1 MIYLKLLKVFIKE
14 NYSLKNIIGS
24 NLNKSKL
31 KTVLLVLLILYGLGS
46 LIFSF
51 GFLFFNLGE
60 ILNQVGMVDVLLTY
74 IFMYAT
80 FLSVIF
86 VVIRAGS
93 YLFHYKDYDF
103 LASLPI
109 KNYYVIAAKLSVM
122 LVMIYLSVYIFTAPI
137 VFSYLYFSHF
147 TVYKLIAIILSLLVI
162 PLIPV
167 IIFSFIS
174 LLITY
179 FTTKFRISKLINV
192 FLMFG
197 LLLLFFYFSFSLSSN
212 TENPLLNQQGL
223 LGDISK
229 YIPTYKLFIKA
240 INNSDI
246 LALIG
251 LIIINLILIIG
262 FVFGIQSIV
271 HKTNQLQTKTK
282 RRINHKI
289 TTKERSVVETL
300 IKKEFK
306 KFISVNIYVLNSG
319 FGAILMIVGG
329 VFSIIYQDNLN
340 QFLTQLINLAV
351 PIELIIIILIA
362 FLLSTIYTS
371 AISLSL
377 EGKNLWII
385 KSLPIRAKT
394 IMFSKMLFNILLG
407 LPFACFF
414 IICLAIALN
423 FSFIQ
428 IILLILFVTSF
439 SLITSSLGSVINLH
453 FPKFSYKNET
463 EVVKQSAGAFLGMFG
478 GFAIILVNGLL
489 YYFLYET
496 FSSNLMI
503 LSLSIFNLIIFTLIS
518 LYINK
523 KAESLFM
530 SF

>member
-14 NYSLKNIIGS
+14 NYSLRNIIGS
-24 NLNKSKL
+24 NLNKSKV

-60 ILNQVGMVDVLLTY
+60 ILSQVGMVDVLLTY

-122 LVMIYLSVYIFTAPI
+122 LIMIYLSVYIFTSPI
-137 VFSYLYFSHF
+137 IFSYLYFSGF
-147 TVYKLIAIILSLLVI
+147 TIYKLIAIFISLLVI

-167 IIFSFIS
+167 IIFSFFS

-179 FTTKFRISKLINV
+179 FTSKFRISKLFNV

-197 LLLLFFYFSFSLSSN
+197 LLLFFFYLSFSLSSN

-229 YIPTYKLFIKA
+229 YIPTYKLFINA
-240 INNSDI
+240 INNNNI

-251 LIIINLILIIG
+251 LILINIILIIG
-262 FVFGIQSIV
+262 FIFGIQSIV

-282 RRINHKI
+282 RRVNRKI
-289 TTKERSVVETL
+289 YTKERSVVETL
-300 IKKEFK
+300 VKKEFK

-319 FGAILMIVGG
+319 FGVILMVGG
-329 VFSIIYQDNLN
+329 GVLSIIYQNNLN
-340 QFLTQLINLAV
+340 QYLTQLINLSI
-351 PIELIIIILIA
+351 PIELIIIILIS
-362 FLLSTIYTS
+362 FILSTIYTS

-385 KSLPIRAKT
+385 KSLPIKAKT

-407 LPFACFF
+407 LPFAYFF
-414 IICLAIALN
+414 IVCLTIALN

-428 IILLILFVTSF
+428 LVLLILFVTSF
-439 SLITSSLGSVINLH
+439 SLITSSLGSIINLH
-453 FPKFSYKNET
+453 FPKFSFKNET

-478 GFAIILVNGLL
+478 GFAIILINGLL
-489 YYFLYET
+489 YYFLYEIL
-496 FSSNLMI
+496 SSNIMI
-503 LSLSIFNLIIFTLIS
+503 LLLAILNLILFSIIT

-530 SF
+530 NF